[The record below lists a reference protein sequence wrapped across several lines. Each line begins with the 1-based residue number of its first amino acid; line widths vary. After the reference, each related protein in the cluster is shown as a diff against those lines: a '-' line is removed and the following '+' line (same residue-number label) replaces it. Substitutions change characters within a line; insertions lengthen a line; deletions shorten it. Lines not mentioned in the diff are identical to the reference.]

1 MDPSS
6 FQVLFNTLH
15 PPEDHTF
22 VPGAIGGKIPGFVYG
37 QAGSSNAD
45 LVEPIPYDFDPAQFI
60 SALSSQLPQ
69 VEDESPFDERIGTV
83 SGVSGPTP
91 GIGEQVTRKGKG
103 KANGEGEGSKIVK
116 VTWWRPHGAV
126 SVCGSAEGA
135 MLTNRRLLRQVSSI
149 PPDTCGVTNE
159 PGLKKITLK
168 VRVAE
173 SPSLWRP
180 PTPHTT
186 FDPNNSP
193 NK

>member
-1 MDPSS
+1 MDKWLRRLEVGYSFTSPILGSWSLISGFDGPTQPDIPIPAAQSLAMDPSS

-22 VPGAIGGKIPGFVYG
+22 VPGTIGGKIPGFVYG

-69 VEDESPFDERIGTV
+69 VEDESPLDQRIGTLPGG
-83 SGVSGPTP
+83 SGYTP
-91 GIGEQVTRKGKG
+91 DLGEQVTRKGKG

-126 SVCGSAEGA
+126 SVS
-135 MLTNRRLLRQVSSI
+135 
-149 PPDTCGVTNE
+149 
-159 PGLKKITLK
+159 PGLG
-168 VRVAE
+168 E
-173 SPSLWRP
+173 
-180 PTPHTT
+180 
-186 FDPNNSP
+186 
-193 NK
+193 

>member
-1 MDPSS
+1 MPGFDVQAQSDIPIHAAQSLAMDPSS

-22 VPGAIGGKIPGFVYG
+22 VPGAMGGRIPGFVYG
-37 QAGSSNAD
+37 QAGSSD
-45 LVEPIPYDFDPAQFI
+45 LGESTPYNFDPAQFI

-91 GIGEQVTRKGKG
+91 GIGEPATSKGKG

-126 SVCGSAEGA
+126 SVSDSAEEA
-135 MLTNRRLLRQVSSI
+135 MLTNRRLLHQVSSI
-149 PPDTCGVTNE
+149 PPE
-159 PGLKKITLK
+159 P
-168 VRVAE
+168 R
-173 SPSLWRP
+173 RR
-180 PTPHTT
+180 
-186 FDPNNSP
+186 D
-193 NK
+193 